1 MNKKAISNGNVTV
14 WVVPAAGIANFK
26 APTPAEINAGLD
38 ITDAI
43 AWESTTFPS
52 ATESEDIDDRS
63 LRDKGNAST
72 RGAAAFEADLNLFYP
87 KVKGDVTS
95 DYGKAYNF
103 FKRPGVPV
111 YLVTRVLQAP
121 TGEHKDAKKGEWV
134 SVYRFI
140 TDGWT
145 DDFEGDDS
153 IKYAVG
159 FLTQG
164 EVLPYTQVAGG
175 VLSLESLS
183 GATSVDVGKS
193 IVLGATL
200 DNKPATRVVK
210 WSSSDPTKARVS
222 GNGVVTGIAGGA
234 VDIEVSHPAA
244 TAAKTLSV
252 TVS

>member
-14 WVVPAAGIANFK
+14 WAVPAAGIADFK

-52 ATESEDIDDRS
+52 ATDSEDLDDRS

-87 KVKGDVTS
+87 RVKGDTTS
-95 DYGKAYNF
+95 DYGKAYSF
-103 FKRPGVPV
+103 FKKPGVNV

-121 TGEHKDAKKGEWV
+121 TGEAKAAKVGEWI

-164 EVLPYTQVAGG
+164 EVVVYTQVKGG
-175 VLSLESLS
+175 ALALENLS
-183 GATSVDVGKS
+183 GGSTVAVGES

-200 DNKPATRVVK
+200 DGKPATRVVD
-210 WSSSDPTKARVS
+210 WSVDDSTVARVS
-222 GNGVVTGIAGGA
+222 GNGVVTGVSSGSADVKI
-234 VDIEVSHPAA
+234 SHPAA
-244 TAAKTLSV
+244 TASKTLSV

>member
-14 WVVPAAGIANFK
+14 WAVPAAGITDFR

-52 ATESEDIDDRS
+52 ATESEDVDDRS

-72 RGAAAFEADLNLFYP
+72 RGAASFEADLNLFYP

-121 TGEHKDAKKGEWV
+121 TGEHKDAEKGEWV

-153 IKYAVG
+153 VKYAVG

-164 EVLPYTQVAGG
+164 EVILYTQVKGG
-175 VLSLESLS
+175 ALAVDNLS
-183 GATSVDVGKS
+183 GGSSVAVGES

-200 DNKPATRVVK
+200 DGKPATRVVN
-210 WSSSDPTKARVS
+210 WSVDDPTVARVS
-222 GNGVVTGIAGGA
+222 GNGVVTGIASGA

-244 TAAKTLSV
+244 ASSETLSV